1 MKTKTLNTGV
11 VITFDDKD
19 NMLSVVS
26 PYDRTK
32 PHKISYLAYAVE
44 QLKKVI
50 GKNNKTEENL
60 QKLADQA
67 QELDLGYND

>member
-50 GKNNKTEENL
+50 GKNNKNRRKPT
-60 QKLADQA
+60 KIGRPSARVG
-67 QELDLGYND
+67 LGL